1 MDLLKRCIMT
11 GTLATLFVAGVAE
24 AKTKATISG
33 PVQVTEAK
41 AGGSAAA
48 LLTDDVAKA
57 AVETK
62 LAWAEACGEV
72 PAGQTQSYKAT
83 LEVDGNGAV
92 TAVTRGEFNV
102 SAEIASCLDG
112 LLREVK
118 TAALPTPEAAVKI
131 VVELSLAG
139 DAVAPAA
146 PIAAPAAA
154 AALEADIK
162 AGEQKVA
169 EHKEAAKEEAKEEAK
184 AEAKTTEKKP
194 EGPTKPWRVNAMLNF
209 SVGNGSFIKDST
221 VNSGFAGYDL
231 RFGGSYDLSEMF
243 RAGISFQMAQE
254 LSATAAS
261 AGTIPREFYF
271 GETVLNLST
280 RKLYVEEKYTGIKL
294 NANVGI
300 ALPTAKAALAAER
313 IMGLTIGGKVD
324 KVFENVGPGSLNLN
338 WTVGF
343 RENLGPRAQTYS
355 ENKNFAAF
363 ALCRQADKVNCIGPA
378 NTARTLSNVFNLS
391 YSFLEKWSAT
401 VTLGWINN
409 FKWDVSDNADP
420 TFVAA
425 VGGPVKLGT
434 SPNATPGAGHTD
446 LVIGNID
453 LGYQITDMFSVSAGL
468 YTAGDPFIYD
478 NGKYSLRFPFWDAAT
493 PALNLSTIYL
503 NFGFV
508 Y

>member
-72 PAGQTQSYKAT
+72 PAGQTQTYKAT

-146 PIAAPAAA
+146 PVAAPAAA

-162 AGEQKVA
+162 AGQEKVA
-169 EHKEAAKEEAKEEAK
+169 EHKEVAKEEAKTEAK
-184 AEAKTTEKKP
+184 AEEKKP
-194 EGPTKPWRVNAMLNF
+194 EAPTKPWRVNASLIM
-209 SVGNGSFIKDST
+209 SVGNGSFIQNET
-221 VNSGFAGYDL
+221 VNSGFVGYNL

-243 RAGISFQMAQE
+243 RAGVAFQMSQE
-254 LSATAAS
+254 LSSSFQS
-261 AGTIPREFYF
+261 AGTIPREFLF
-271 GETVLNLST
+271 GETVLNVST
-280 RKLYVEEKYTGIKL
+280 RKLFVEEKYTGIKL

-324 KVFENVGPGSLNLN
+324 KVFENVGPGSLSLN
-338 WTVGF
+338 WTVGY
-343 RENLGPRAQTYS
+343 RENIGPRAQSYS
-355 ENKNFAAF
+355 ENKNAAAF
-363 ALCRQADKVNCIGPA
+363 LLCREKENCTGPS
-378 NTARTLSNVFNLS
+378 NTARSLSNVFNVS

-401 VTLGWINN
+401 ITLGWLNN
-409 FKWDVSDNADP
+409 FKWDLSDSTLPVA
-420 TFVAA
+420 VAA
-425 VGGPVKLGT
+425 TGSAVVPR
-434 SPNATPGAGHTD
+434 SSQYAANGAGHTD